1 MSGILYLVATPI
13 GNLEDITLRA
23 IKILKEVDI
32 IAAED
37 TRHSLKLLNHLQ
49 ISKPLISYHRHNEE
63 IKTDGL
69 IEKLLNGENIAL
81 ITDAGTPAISDPG
94 EIIVKKAIENN
105 IEIIPIPGACA
116 LINALICSGLNTKEF
131 VFYGF
136 LPINKKLRKN
146 KFEELKKENKTMII
160 YEAPH
165 KIITT
170 LNDIYKNLGNVNIVL
185 AKELTKIHESFIR
198 GSVLEIIEKI
208 TDIKGEMIILIEE
221 NNAIVNE
228 KKEELSVDEQYEL
241 YKRQGLKKN
250 EIIKKIAK
258 NLEVPKNEIYM
269 KFIDKD

>member
-23 IKILKEVDI
+23 IKIRKEVDI

-208 TDIKGEMIILIEE
+208 TDIKGEMIILIEG

-228 KKEELSVDEQYEL
+228 KKEELSVEEQYEL